1 MARLV
6 VLKSAA
12 ADFKELRSDFQAR
25 HAAAQ
30 CEQFTSDFRQLF
42 ADLKAYPDS
51 GTPIEAARDLGLDVR
66 QRLCHDIRVVYH
78 HDRAHGIV
86 YIRMFLPTRRDFL
99 SHLTARILRPD
110 F

>member
-1 MARLV
+1 M
-6 VLKSAA
+6 
-12 ADFKELRSDFQAR
+12 RSDFQAR

-42 ADLKAYPDS
+42 ADLKTYPDS
-51 GTPIEAARDLGLDVR
+51 GASIEAARDLGLDVR

-78 HDRAHGIV
+78 HDRAHDTV

-99 SHLTARILRPD
+99 THLTTRILRPD

>member
-6 VLKSAA
+6 VLKSAQ

-25 HAAAQ
+25 YAAAQ

-42 ADLKAYPDS
+42 ADLKTYPDS
-51 GTPIEAARDLGLDVR
+51 GTSVEAARDLGMDVR

-78 HDRAHGIV
+78 HDRAHDTV

-99 SHLTARILRPD
+99 SHLTTRILRPD

>member
-1 MARLV
+1 MARIV
-6 VLKSAA
+6 VLKSAQ
-12 ADFKELRSDFQAR
+12 ADFNELRSDFQAR

-42 ADLKAYPDS
+42 ADLKTYPDS
-51 GTPIEAARDLGLDVR
+51 GTPVEAAREVGMDVQ
-66 QRLCHDIRVVYH
+66 QRLCAEIRVVYH
-78 HDRAHGIV
+78 HDRAHDTV

-99 SHLTARILRPD
+99 SHLTRRILRPD

>member
-25 HAAAQ
+25 HAAAP

-42 ADLKAYPDS
+42 ADLKTYPDS
-51 GTPIEAARDLGLDVR
+51 GASIEAARDLGLDVL

-78 HDRAHGIV
+78 HDRAHDTV
-86 YIRMFLPTRRDFL
+86 YIRMFLPSRRDFL
-99 SHLTARILRPD
+99 THLTTRILRPD

>member
-1 MARLV
+1 MARIV

-12 ADFKELRSDFQAR
+12 ADFRELRSDFQAR

-42 ADLKAYPDS
+42 ADLKTYPDS
-51 GTPIEAARDLGLDVR
+51 GASIEAARDLGLDVR
-66 QRLCHDIRVVYH
+66 QRLCHDIRVEYH
-78 HDRAHGIV
+78 HDRTHDTV

-99 SHLTARILRPD
+99 SHLTRRILRPD
-110 F
+110 L

>member
-1 MARLV
+1 MTRLV

-12 ADFKELRSDFQAR
+12 ADFRELHSDFQAR
-25 HAAAQ
+25 HAAAT
-30 CEQFTSDFRQLF
+30 CEHFTPAFRQLF
-42 ADLKAYPDS
+42 ADLKTYPDS
-51 GTPIEAARDLGLDVR
+51 GAPIEEARDLGLDVR

-86 YIRMFLPTRRDFL
+86 YIRMFLPTRRNFL
-99 SHLTARILRPD
+99 SHLTTRILQPD